1 MSRVLI
7 IGDTHE
13 PYTLDGYLEFCL
25 DMADQWCV
33 DRVVHIGDLVD
44 HHSLSFHDSEPL
56 IHDVHGEYHS
66 ALERLERWYR
76 AFPQLT
82 LIAGNHDLIPARQLK
97 KLGMEPTIWMKPIEK
112 LYEMPKGWE
121 VRDDLWIDG
130 IYYHHGH
137 TAMGVNGFRN
147 DAERRMA
154 RTVTGHNH
162 SNAGVSATASA
173 TQLVW
178 GLAVGCGVDNDQ
190 MAFAYG
196 KNFARKPII
205 SCGIVEDEH
214 PHVEFM
220 DLGSYVKKRGKR

>member
-1 MSRVLI
+1 MSRVLV
-7 IGDTHE
+7 IGDTHL
-13 PYTLDGYLEFCL
+13 PYELEGYLEFCQGIQ
-25 DMADQWCV
+25 DAWQCET
-33 DRVVHIGDLVD
+33 VVHIGDLVD

-56 IHDVHGEYHS
+56 IHDVHGELHD
-66 ALERLERWYR
+66 ARERLQRWYK
-76 AFPQLT
+76 AFPNLT
-82 LIAGNHDLIPARQLK
+82 LINGNHDLIPARQIK
-97 KLGMEPTIWMKPIEK
+97 KLGMEPSVFMRPLKEV
-112 LYEMPKGWE
+112 YEMPKGWE
-121 VRDDLWIDG
+121 IKDDCWIDG
-130 IYYHHGH
+130 VYYHHGH

-154 RTVTGHNH
+154 RTVSGHNH

-196 KNFARKPII
+196 KHFARKPIVA
-205 SCGIVEDEH
+205 CGVVIDEE

-220 DLGSYVKKRGKR
+220 NLGSHVTR

>member
-13 PYTLDGYLEFCL
+13 PYTLDGYLEFCQ
-25 DMADQWCV
+25 DIAEQWAV
-33 DRVVHIGDLVD
+33 DTVVHIGDLID

-56 IHDVHGEYHS
+56 IHDVHGEHRS
-66 ALERLERWYR
+66 AVERLQRWYE
-76 AFPQLT
+76 AFPELT

-97 KLGMEPTIWMKPIEK
+97 KLGMEPTIWMKPIEHI
-112 LYEMPKGWE
+112 YEMPTGWK
-121 VRDDLWIDG
+121 VQDDIWIDG
-130 IYYHHGH
+130 VYYHHGH

-147 DAERRMA
+147 DAERRMC

-162 SNAGVSATASA
+162 SNAGISATASP

-178 GLAVGCGVDNDQ
+178 GLAVGCGVDNQQ

-196 KNFARKPII
+196 KNFARKPVVA
-205 SCGIVEDEH
+205 CGVVIDEE

-220 DLGSYVKKRGKR
+220 NLGTHVRGRVS

>member
-13 PYTLDGYLEFCL
+13 PYTLDGYLEFCQSIR
-25 DMADQWCV
+25 DAWACDT
-33 DRVVHIGDLVD
+33 VVHIGDLVD

-56 IHDVHGEYHS
+56 LHDVHGEYTN
-66 ALERLERWYR
+66 ACERLSRWYK
-76 AFPQLT
+76 AFPELT
-82 LIAGNHDLIPARQLK
+82 LITGNHDLIPARQLK
-97 KLGMEPTIWMKPIEK
+97 KLGMEPTIWMRPIKE

-121 VRDDLWIDG
+121 IKDDAWIDG
-130 IYYHHGH
+130 VNYHHGH
-137 TAMGVNGFRN
+137 TAMGVNGFRM

-154 RTVTGHNH
+154 RTVSGHNH
-162 SNAGVSATASA
+162 SNAGISATASA

-178 GLAVGCGVDNDQ
+178 GMAVGCGVDNAQ

-196 KNFARKPII
+196 KNFARKPVIA
-205 SCGIVEDEH
+205 CGVVVDEE

-220 DLGSYVKKRGKR
+220 DLGSLVKRKPK